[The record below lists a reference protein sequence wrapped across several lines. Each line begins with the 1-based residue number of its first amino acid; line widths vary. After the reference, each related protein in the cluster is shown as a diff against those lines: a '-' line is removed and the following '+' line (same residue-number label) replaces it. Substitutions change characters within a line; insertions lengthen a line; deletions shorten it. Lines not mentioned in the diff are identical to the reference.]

1 MQVNLTH
8 DFRNIRKPQVAF
20 LSAVLLFMSIFLS
33 WIKQQDLSVIILFK
47 KALHSEPQ
55 HDLWLEY
62 AGEVGESHSQNV
74 KFMGGRARENELGSF
89 LKS

>member
-1 MQVNLTH
+1 MKFGRYRIHVMRSQVQVNLTH

-47 KALHSEPQ
+47 KVLHSEPQ
-55 HDLWLEY
+55 HDL
-62 AGEVGESHSQNV
+62 
-74 KFMGGRARENELGSF
+74 
-89 LKS
+89 

>member
-1 MQVNLTH
+1 MKFGRYRIHVMRSQVQVNLTH

-20 LSAVLLFMSIFLS
+20 LFAVLLFMSIFLS

-55 HDLWLEY
+55 HDL
-62 AGEVGESHSQNV
+62 
-74 KFMGGRARENELGSF
+74 
-89 LKS
+89 

>member
-1 MQVNLTH
+1 MKFGRYRVHVMRSQVQVNLTH

-55 HDLWLEY
+55 HDL
-62 AGEVGESHSQNV
+62 
-74 KFMGGRARENELGSF
+74 
-89 LKS
+89 

>member
-1 MQVNLTH
+1 MKHEIWQVQNTRHAVVSAGQSHTRLR
-8 DFRNIRKPQVAF
+8 FRNIRKPQVAF

-55 HDLWLEY
+55 HDL
-62 AGEVGESHSQNV
+62 
-74 KFMGGRARENELGSF
+74 
-89 LKS
+89 